1 MSHTGAPK
9 HAKQVVTERETG
21 GNTILGY
28 FNAPL
33 ISMDGASRQKISK
46 ATEILNGTTEQLDL
60 LDIFRKLHPKEKKKP
75 TRTHILIKYILNI
88 LYSTKQASTNLRI

>member
-60 LDIFRKLHPKEKKKP
+60 LDIFRKLHPNEKKK
-75 TRTHILIKYILNI
+75 TYQNTHSY
-88 LYSTKQASTNLRI
+88 